1 MEDSEASDAES
12 PRFEVGAGAETPAT
26 GSGVMGTAPP
36 RCVEEVEEEDSEV
49 HFKRKREGSSRRKSL
64 AKKPRRQA
72 PTIVVEGHPSTAIP
86 PAAPLA
92 AEPSVAEPTSGEFA
106 PGLGK
111 INPVHIIRLFVCS
124 H

>member
-1 MEDSEASDAES
+1 MGASSDLRIYVVVTS
-12 PRFEVGAGAETPAT
+12 PYPWNR
-26 GSGVMGTAPP
+26 GVT
-36 RCVEEVEEEDSEV
+36 
-49 HFKRKREGSSRRKSL
+49 
-64 AKKPRRQA
+64 
-72 PTIVVEGHPSTAIP
+72 VVEGYPSTAIP

-92 AEPSVAEPTSGEFA
+92 AEPSVAEPISVEFA